1 MGDEAKGQGFKIG
14 DRVGGP
20 MWQQMC
26 LTCDEC
32 KYIGLQH
39 CSKME
44 IKGISH
50 DGCFSE
56 YTLMDI
62 KSAVKIP
69 GEGEE
74 GLDAYA
80 PIFCAGITV
89 FDSIKKAKLRPE
101 STIAVVGAG
110 GLGHLLVQMAVAM
123 GHRVIAIDIHEG
135 PLNLAKELGAIATI
149 NSAKVE
155 DLAAEVCRL
164 TPDGKG
170 VHAVIVTSA
179 SNRAYEPCL
188 SYVRYGGCLVVV
200 GLAPGTMPVSPAMLF
215 FKYIS
220 IVVGRVPDSKI
231 SQQCVDFCAQH
242 NIKPHITKYKL
253 EQINEMIDTM
263 VKEAQTGRM
272 VVIF

>member
-1 MGDEAKGQGFKIG
+1 MGDEAKGQGFEIG

-20 MWQQMC
+20 MWQNMC
-26 LTCDEC
+26 LECDEC
-32 KYIGLQH
+32 KHLGLQH

-44 IKGISH
+44 TKGISH

-69 GEGEE
+69 GKGEE

-89 FDSIKKAKLRPE
+89 FDAIKKAELRPG

-123 GHRVIAIDIHEG
+123 GHKVIAIDIHDG
-135 PLNLAKELGAIATI
+135 PLELVKKLGASVTI
-149 NSAKVE
+149 NSLKVQ
-155 DLAAEVCRL
+155 DLAAEVCKN

-170 VHAVIVTSA
+170 VHSVIVASA
-179 SNRAYEPCL
+179 SIKAYEPCL
-188 SYVRYGGCLVVV
+188 SYIRYGGSLVVV
-200 GLAPGTMPVSPAMLF
+200 GLAPGTMPVSPMLLF
-215 FKYIS
+215 IKYIK
-220 IVVGRVPDSKI
+220 IVVGRVPDATI
-231 SQQCVDFCAQH
+231 SQECVDFCAKH
-242 NIKPHITKYKL
+242 NIKPHITRYKL
-253 EQINEMIDTM
+253 EQINEMIEVM
-263 VKEAQTGRM
+263 EKEAQTGRM
-272 VVIF
+272 VVVF